1 MMAGSDEKPWE
12 SIWLALWRLTTG
24 GRRRFI
30 TIPLFVLF
38 VTMPAIAGFTD
49 GLGKLRAFFYKP
61 PTAPLS
67 RDEWD
72 VYEQDE
78 WVLVLDTT
86 NTFEQANKEREQ
98 FKIDYSRLGHK
109 NFNGQDIWSN
119 DVLVV
124 RSPRR
129 AGQWLVVIDMY
140 DGQSSRQE
148 IQAGVDEMLQ
158 VASGDRDIANV
169 TGRWLNGAAPAQ
181 MMKSDF
187 IRLYGDIVKKPGAL

>member
-98 FKIDYSRLGHK
+98 FKIARTELDAETKKIRQAIEADVKDLEKLLDRLGA
-109 NFNGQDIWSN
+109 
-119 DVLVV
+119 
-124 RSPRR
+124 P
-129 AGQWLVVIDMY
+129 Y
-140 DGQSSRQE
+140 
-148 IQAGVDEMLQ
+148 
-158 VASGDRDIANV
+158 
-169 TGRWLNGAAPAQ
+169 TPGRL
-181 MMKSDF
+181 
-187 IRLYGDIVKKPGAL
+187 PGGTEK